1 MNISMK
7 RIQAIFLK
15 DYKEFSRNYAISV
28 MLFFPIIFAILYRS
42 DSPSTMFMY
51 AFVLNFSLSMMTSFI
66 QAALI
71 AEEKEKNTL
80 RSLMMTPASILDVLF
95 GKSLFVITMSA
106 VIFAVT
112 IYILGYLPDSIS
124 FTWFVISLLLSI
136 ILYTSLGTICGLY
149 SKTVMEATL
158 AVFPVLII
166 FTMGQ
171 FGVLLEERF
180 AAASVLQYLPSA
192 QLSNLMEASISS
204 YTTGDLLKPTLII
217 AVWTVVITIISIVL
231 YKKRLMDE

>member
-7 RIQAIFLK
+7 RIQAIFMK
-15 DYKEFSRNYAISV
+15 DYKEFSRNYAISI
-28 MLFFPIIFAILYRS
+28 MLFFPIVFAIFYRS
-42 DSPSTMFMY
+42 DAPSTMFMY

-66 QAALI
+66 QACLI

-80 RSLMMTPASILDVLF
+80 RSLMMTPASIFDVLF
-95 GKSLFVITMSA
+95 GKSLFVIMMSS

-112 IYILGYLPDSIS
+112 VYILGYFPDSTS
-124 FTWFVISLLLSI
+124 FIWFVISLLLSI
-136 ILYTSLGTICGLY
+136 VLYTSLGTICGLY

-158 AVFPVLII
+158 AIFPVLII

-171 FGVLLEERF
+171 FGVFLEERF

-192 QLSNLMEASISS
+192 QLAELMEASINN
-204 YTTGDLLKPTLII
+204 YTMSDLIKPTVII
-217 AVWTVVITIISIVL
+217 AVWMVVVTVISIVL